1 MHFVAQKINFNKN
14 EADLKMENPT
24 RIFKETNL
32 HFFIT
37 FKTCFSSYNKCKL
50 KVKLWWVGDLE
61 GKKENTFC
69 TFVFSE
75 GNFLRFVFYLSVES
89 IWIHFQ
95 NLHTFTKFRHYF
107 IRFYCLFLKLSK
119 PFSVSLREHAMQI
132 INFKEKKWSY

>member
-1 MHFVAQKINFNKN
+1 
-14 EADLKMENPT
+14 MENPT

-37 FKTCFSSYNKCKL
+37 FKTCFSSY
-50 KVKLWWVGDLE
+50 
-61 GKKENTFC
+61 KKIQIKSKTLMSWRSRRKEREHFLYY
-69 TFVFSE
+69 FFFPK
-75 GNFLRFVFYLSVES
+75 GIFLRFVFYLSVES

-95 NLHTFTKFRHYF
+95 NLYTFTKFRHYF

-132 INFKEKKWSY
+132 IDFKEKNEVINRRAAEIILKFINMLYL

>member
-69 TFVFSE
+69 TVCFFRREFFKICVLSQRREYMNTLSE
-75 GNFLRFVFYLSVES
+75 FTY
-89 IWIHFQ
+89 
-95 NLHTFTKFRHYF
+95 FTKFRHYF